1 MGAEWAELKP
11 LRCQSTGLRT
21 ARRSW
26 LLDAWS
32 GHAGAAAA
40 PRAALRPIQG
50 WGILMIGSEEKTVI
64 RGRDGERDRPQAS
77 AGSRPSG
84 SSDVG
89 ILRLRIYSNGIEGE
103 DRKSTRLNS

>member
-1 MGAEWAELKP
+1 
-11 LRCQSTGLRT
+11 
-21 ARRSW
+21 
-26 LLDAWS
+26 
-32 GHAGAAAA
+32 
-40 PRAALRPIQG
+40 
-50 WGILMIGSEEKTVI
+50 MIGSEEKTVI

-103 DRKSTRLNS
+103 VPMCLVVSLRRWSPGDELV